1 MNSEQDG
8 EFVVDIALI
17 GRVPVKVQG
26 PVMKGDL
33 LVSSEQP
40 GFAKANNEARA
51 GTIIG
56 KALQSYNG
64 PTPDGLIEA
73 MVGRC

>member
-1 MNSEQDG
+1 MNSECAG
-8 EFVVDIALI
+8 EFVVDLALM
-17 GRVPVKVQG
+17 GRVPCKVQG

-33 LVSSEQP
+33 MVTSDVP
-40 GFAKANNEARA
+40 GYAKANNEARA

-64 PTPDGLIEA
+64 ENPEAVIEIL
-73 MVGRC
+73 VGRC